1 MAKNF
6 WQTLKKPILAMA
18 PLAGLTDSPFR
29 ILVKKSGADVL
40 YSEMA
45 SATALFYNPTETL
58 KLLQFT
64 KSERPYVVQLF
75 GADPAHFAVA
85 VKIIEKKIKPDGID
99 INFGCPVKKV
109 TKQGAGSALMANL
122 TNSRAVIE
130 AVLKNTKLPVSIK
143 VRTQSGKVK
152 LKEFL
157 KNISDLKIS
166 ALMIH
171 GRTLQQGF
179 NGEID
184 LKVIKEARQYFSGI
198 ILANGGI
205 NNYNDMARVLAATG
219 VDGVGIGRGALG
231 HPWIFKELKNPKFK
245 ISPGQISR
253 LAFRHAQL
261 MFKYKGKPG
270 ILEMRKHLCWYVS
283 GLVGARKKRE
293 QMVRVESLADIKKV
307 LSL

>member
-1 MAKNF
+1 LAEIKNSD
-6 WQTLKKPILAMA
+6 PRDGA
-18 PLAGLTDSPFR
+18 LAGLTDSPFR
-29 ILVKKSGADVL
+29 ILVKKYGADVL

-45 SATALFYNPTETL
+45 SATALFYNPEETL

-64 KSERPYVVQLF
+64 SSERPYVVQLF
-75 GADPAHFAVA
+75 GSKPEHFAAA
-85 VKIIEKKIKPDGID
+85 VRIIEKKIKPDGID

-122 TNSRAVIE
+122 PNSRAVLE

-152 LKEFL
+152 LKDFL
-157 KNISDLKIS
+157 QNIADLPIS

-171 GRTLQQGF
+171 GRTLAQGF

-184 LKVIKEARQYFSGI
+184 LKAIREARQYFSGI

-205 NNYNDMARVLAATG
+205 HNYDDLAKVLSETG
-219 VDGVGIGRGALG
+219 VDGAGIGWGALG
-231 HPWIFKELKNPKFK
+231 RPWIFRELKDSKFK
-245 ISPGQISR
+245 ISPEQISR
-253 LAFRHAQL
+253 LAFRQAQL
-261 MFKYKGKPG
+261 MFKQKGRAG
-270 ILEMRKHLCWYVS
+270 ILEMRQHLCWYVN
-283 GLVGARKKRE
+283 GLAGAKKLRAR
-293 QMVRVESLADIKKV
+293 MVRVESLADIKKV